1 MSARD
6 AWHLA
11 QEKGLDLVKIAPQ
24 AVPPVCKIMDY
35 GKYRFERTG

>member
-11 QEKGLDLVKIAPQ
+11 QEKGLVLVKIAPQ
-24 AVPPVCKIMDY
+24 AVPPVCMIMYY
-35 GKYRFERTG
+35 GKYGF